1 MDYKTIIEQN
11 KDSYMQELFEVVRQK
26 SISAENIGIEECAT
40 LVSEKMSE
48 AGVAHVEIIR
58 GEHHPVVYGEHI
70 VSEEAMTLLIYGHY
84 DVQPA
89 DPVEEW
95 HSDPFEPTIRDG
107 RIYARGVGDNK
118 GQFMAQILAF
128 KTYMQAHGNTPVN
141 IKFLIEGEEEIGS
154 KNLEPFIL
162 RHKEKLK
169 ADLVYTSDGPMLSN
183 GHPYILLGVRGMLYV
198 ELNAEGSTFDNHS
211 GNKGNI
217 ARNPAWELVH
227 LLGTMKDADG
237 KILIEGF
244 HDEVK
249 PPTGLEEELMRQ
261 LPFNIEEIRREIG
274 DDSLEMTKE
283 EYFQKLCFEPTL
295 NISGLVSGYGG
306 EGAKTIIPSTAKLKL
321 DMRLVMGQE
330 PEKIYELMAS
340 HIEKHAPGVKMK
352 RVGMMSPSRTSA
364 EHPFIEPLR
373 QAVEKGFGKKAY
385 IQPSMGGSLPDAVWT
400 KILGALSVVVP
411 YANADEA
418 NHSPNE
424 NLVIENF
431 YDGIASTCLVIDALS
446 EL

>member
-1 MDYKTIIEQN
+1 MDYKAIISQN
-11 KDSYMQELFEVVRQK
+11 KESYLEELFEVIRQK
-26 SISAENIGIEECAT
+26 SISAENIGIEDCAE
-40 LVSEKMSE
+40 LVCEKMAS
-48 AGVAHVEIIR
+48 AGVRHVEIIK
-58 GEHHPVVYGEHI
+58 GDHHPVVYGEHI
-70 VSEEAMTLLIYGHY
+70 VSEDAMTLLIYGHY
-84 DVQPA
+84 DVQPP
-89 DPVEEW
+89 DPLDEW
-95 HSDPFEPTIRDG
+95 DSEPFEPTISDG

-118 GQFMAQILAF
+118 GQFMAQLLAF
-128 KTYMQAHGNTPVN
+128 KTYMAAHGNTPIN

-154 KNLEPFIL
+154 KNLETFI
-162 RHKEKLK
+162 RTHKDKLK

-198 ELNAEGSTFDNHS
+198 ELNAEGSAFDNHS

-227 LLGTMKDADG
+227 LLGTMKDADDR
-237 KILIEGF
+237 ILIEGF
-244 HDEVK
+244 YDEVK
-249 PPTGLEEELMRQ
+249 PPTDLEKELLMQ
-261 LPFNIEEIRREIG
+261 LPFNLEEIRKEIG

-283 EYFQKLCFEPTL
+283 EYYRKLCFEPTL
-295 NISGLVSGYGG
+295 NISGMVSGYGG

-321 DMRLVMGQE
+321 DMRLVMDQD
-330 PEKIYELMAS
+330 PDKIYQLMEV
-340 HIEKHAPGVKMK
+340 HIKKHAPNVELK
-352 RVGMMSPSRTSA
+352 RIGMMSPSRASA

-373 QAVEKGFGKKAY
+373 QAVEEGFGRKAY

-400 KILGALSVVVP
+400 KILGAPSVVVP

-431 YDGIASTCLVIDALS
+431 YDGIASTCFVIDALN